1 MTGEGGQKPLTL
13 ASGSQVRAA
22 LMRGAGLEFDIAVS
36 GVDEDAIKARHGG
49 TPDALALKLA
59 EAKARAIARKGLVVG
74 ADQILVCDGVLFD
87 KPKDMDEARENLK
100 KFRGRTHALVSGT
113 VLLDDGKPVWS
124 LAEQV
129 TLTMRQFSDEFL
141 EAYLLD
147 VGDDVLKSVGCFG
160 DWEITD
166 FEGTGADARRV
177 VRVTVRKKGA
187 DMLAH
192 WWRSGVKGG
201 PEVDPAT
208 FVDRSASKATEA
220 RRAWEQAQEMFRE
233 RVKNRQLIEVDAH
246 DVTRDAGDA

>member
-1 MTGEGGQKPLTL
+1 MTGVGGQKSLTL

-36 GVDEDAIKARHGG
+36 GVDEDAIKARDGG

-59 EAKARAIARKGLVVG
+59 EAKARAIARDGLVVG

-124 LAEQV
+124 LVEQV

-147 VGDDVLKSVGCFG
+147 VGDDVLKSVGCYQLEGPGVQLFEAVNG
-160 DWEITD
+160 DYFAIL
-166 FEGTGADARRV
+166 GLPLVPLLAALRARGAV
-177 VRVTVRKKGA
+177 Q
-187 DMLAH
+187 
-192 WWRSGVKGG
+192 S
-201 PEVDPAT
+201 
-208 FVDRSASKATEA
+208 
-220 RRAWEQAQEMFRE
+220 
-233 RVKNRQLIEVDAH
+233 
-246 DVTRDAGDA
+246 

>member
-1 MTGEGGQKPLTL
+1 MTGVGGQKPLTL

-147 VGDDVLKSVGCFG
+147 VGDDVLKSVGCYQLEGPGVQLFEAVNG
-160 DWEITD
+160 DYFAIL
-166 FEGTGADARRV
+166 GLPLVPLLAALRARGAV
-177 VRVTVRKKGA
+177 Q
-187 DMLAH
+187 
-192 WWRSGVKGG
+192 S
-201 PEVDPAT
+201 
-208 FVDRSASKATEA
+208 
-220 RRAWEQAQEMFRE
+220 
-233 RVKNRQLIEVDAH
+233 
-246 DVTRDAGDA
+246 

>member
-1 MTGEGGQKPLTL
+1 MTGVGGQKPLTL

-22 LMRGAGLEFDIAVS
+22 LMRAAGLEFDIAVS

-59 EAKARAIARKGLVVG
+59 EAKARAIARDGLVVG

-87 KPKDMDEARENLK
+87 KPKDMDEARQNLK

-147 VGDDVLKSVGCFG
+147 VGDDVLKSVGCYQLEGPGVQLFEAVNG
-160 DWEITD
+160 DYFAIL
-166 FEGTGADARRV
+166 GLPLVPLLAALRARGAV
-177 VRVTVRKKGA
+177 Q
-187 DMLAH
+187 
-192 WWRSGVKGG
+192 S
-201 PEVDPAT
+201 
-208 FVDRSASKATEA
+208 
-220 RRAWEQAQEMFRE
+220 
-233 RVKNRQLIEVDAH
+233 
-246 DVTRDAGDA
+246 

>member
-1 MTGEGGQKPLTL
+1 MTGLGGQKPLTL

-22 LMRGAGLEFDIAVS
+22 LMRGAGLKFDIAVS

-59 EAKARAIARKGLVVG
+59 EAKARAIARDGLVVG

-87 KPKDMDEARENLK
+87 KPKDMVEARENLK

-147 VGDDVLKSVGCFG
+147 VGDDVLKSVGCYQLEGPGVQLFEAVNG
-160 DWEITD
+160 DYFAIL
-166 FEGTGADARRV
+166 GLPLVPLLAALRARGAV
-177 VRVTVRKKGA
+177 Q
-187 DMLAH
+187 
-192 WWRSGVKGG
+192 
-201 PEVDPAT
+201 P
-208 FVDRSASKATEA
+208 
-220 RRAWEQAQEMFRE
+220 
-233 RVKNRQLIEVDAH
+233 
-246 DVTRDAGDA
+246 

>member
-1 MTGEGGQKPLTL
+1 MTGVGGQKPLTL

-22 LMRGAGLEFDIAVS
+22 LMRAAGLEFDIAVS

-59 EAKARAIARKGLVVG
+59 EAKARAIARDGLVVG

-147 VGDDVLKSVGCFG
+147 VGDDVLKSVGCYQLEG
-160 DWEITD
+160 RGVQL
-166 FEGTGADARRV
+166 FEGVNGDYFAILGLPLVPLLAALRACGA
-177 VRVTVRKKGA
+177 VR
-187 DMLAH
+187 
-192 WWRSGVKGG
+192 S
-201 PEVDPAT
+201 
-208 FVDRSASKATEA
+208 
-220 RRAWEQAQEMFRE
+220 
-233 RVKNRQLIEVDAH
+233 
-246 DVTRDAGDA
+246 

>member
-1 MTGEGGQKPLTL
+1 MTGAGGQKPLTL

-59 EAKARAIARKGLVVG
+59 EAKARAIARDGLVVG

-147 VGDDVLKSVGCFG
+147 VGDDVLKSVGCYQLEGPGVQLFEAVNG
-160 DWEITD
+160 DYFAIL
-166 FEGTGADARRV
+166 GLPLVPLLAALRARGAV
-177 VRVTVRKKGA
+177 Q
-187 DMLAH
+187 
-192 WWRSGVKGG
+192 S
-201 PEVDPAT
+201 
-208 FVDRSASKATEA
+208 
-220 RRAWEQAQEMFRE
+220 
-233 RVKNRQLIEVDAH
+233 
-246 DVTRDAGDA
+246 

>member
-1 MTGEGGQKPLTL
+1 MTGVGGQKPLTL

-22 LMRGAGLEFDIAVS
+22 LMRGAGLEFDTAVS

-59 EAKARAIARKGLVVG
+59 EAKARAIARDGLVVG

-147 VGDDVLKSVGCFG
+147 VGDDVLKSVGCYQLEGPGVQLFEAVNG
-160 DWEITD
+160 DYFAIL
-166 FEGTGADARRV
+166 GLPLVPLLAALRARGAV
-177 VRVTVRKKGA
+177 Q
-187 DMLAH
+187 
-192 WWRSGVKGG
+192 S
-201 PEVDPAT
+201 
-208 FVDRSASKATEA
+208 
-220 RRAWEQAQEMFRE
+220 
-233 RVKNRQLIEVDAH
+233 
-246 DVTRDAGDA
+246 

>member
-1 MTGEGGQKPLTL
+1 MTGVGGQKPLTL

-22 LMRGAGLEFDIAVS
+22 LMRAAGLEFDIAVS

-59 EAKARAIARKGLVVG
+59 EAKARAIARDGLVVG

-147 VGDDVLKSVGCFG
+147 VGDDVLKSVGCYQLEGPGVQLFEAVNG
-160 DWEITD
+160 DYFAIL
-166 FEGTGADARRV
+166 GLPLVPLLAALRARGA
-177 VRVTVRKKGA
+177 VR
-187 DMLAH
+187 
-192 WWRSGVKGG
+192 S
-201 PEVDPAT
+201 
-208 FVDRSASKATEA
+208 
-220 RRAWEQAQEMFRE
+220 
-233 RVKNRQLIEVDAH
+233 
-246 DVTRDAGDA
+246 